1 MKSLNRTTNLRLK
14 ELPVH
19 LSKPRIGLLENVNE
33 SHLQILLLK
42 AQHVQIFVVTPRT
55 TTSTSFS
62 VGSKK
67 EADLKEI
74 SSKTT
79 A

>member
-1 MKSLNRTTNLRLK
+1 VKSLDRTTNLRLK

-19 LSKPRIGLLENVNE
+19 LPKPRIGLPENVNE
-33 SHLQILLLK
+33 SHLQTLLLK

-55 TTSTSFS
+55 TTSTPSS

-67 EADLKEI
+67 EAGLEEI

>member
-1 MKSLNRTTNLRLK
+1 MKSLDRTTNLRLK

-19 LSKPRIGLLENVNE
+19 LPKPRIGLSENVNE
-33 SHLQILLLK
+33 SHLQTLLLK
-42 AQHVQIFVVTPRT
+42 AQHVQIFVVTSRT
-55 TTSTSFS
+55 TTSTSFN
-62 VGSKK
+62 VESKK
-67 EADLKEI
+67 EAGLEEI